1 MQDKRDAGV
10 PRDKLSEDETMRK
23 SFVGNVYRELDRGS
37 VRVTQ
42 EVIGVGD
49 QSAEEVCCESYIF
62 PLFGNSPADLADG
75 PAGLPALCPVACPRC
90 GWISLSCN
98 EWELTAV
105 RLFLYCGFHE
115 HSTWTTLVAALGY
128 VPRWSTFVADLP
140 IYERALHT
148 RSFIHR
154 KTLYTS
160 GFQLVP
166 PTRYYGLN
174 LPHYAATLRFVKS
187 LMDSGLPH
195 RLMATCF
202 AVDASHLLQSFPTLG
217 PFLSLAI
224 LCYLNDSAGF
234 KWFWRDFASCGPGAR
249 GYMQKI
255 FGKAAINS
263 VAAEEAGLRWL
274 RENQWVIWK
283 RLGKDPPYAKTIK
296 GIRPGMR
303 CLDIEN
309 ALCWCHRYVVDYTKN
324 GWKSLADV
332 PLPARTAVG
341 RPRVKREDGYGADA
355 GEGDDDDDHET
366 EFEADE
372 PAWCEREEDVGGSS
386 KAVQKGDYDEIK
398 ERLPPT
404 DEGEEVYEVEKI
416 VCRKGQRGGKDGL
429 FRVRWKGWAPE
440 DDTWER
446 ASSLKDGAGEV
457 SPPSTLCGRRNCEV
471 VGLTCRPCRSGWTG
485 KKRYGPRSSA

>member
-1 MQDKRDAGV
+1 
-10 PRDKLSEDETMRK
+10 MR
-23 SFVGNVYRELDRGS
+23 SSGHSYEEL
-37 VRVTQ
+37 
-42 EVIGVGD
+42 I
-49 QSAEEVCCESYIF
+49 
-62 PLFGNSPADLADG
+62 
-75 PAGLPALCPVACPRC
+75 
-90 GWISLSCN
+90 
-98 EWELTAV
+98 AV

-115 HSTWTTLVAALGY
+115 YSTWTTLVAALGY
-128 VPRWSTFVADLP
+128 VPRWSTFIADLP

-148 RSFIHR
+148 RSFHHR

-166 PTRYYGLN
+166 PTRYYGLC

-187 LMDSGLPH
+187 LMASGLPQ
-195 RLMATCF
+195 RLMHTRF

-217 PFLSLAI
+217 PFLSLGI

-249 GYMQKI
+249 GYLQKI
-255 FGKAAINS
+255 FGKGAINS

-283 RLGKDPPYAKTIK
+283 RLGVDPPYAKAIK
-296 GIRPGMR
+296 GIRPGLR

-324 GWKSLADV
+324 GWGSLADM
-332 PLPARTAVG
+332 PLPARTEVG
-341 RPRVKREDGYGADA
+341 RTRVKREHQHGAVEQACDGGDGAIEHDA
-355 GEGDDDDDHET
+355 EL
-366 EFEADE
+366 EADE
-372 PAWCEREEDVGGSS
+372 PAWCEREEDVGASS
-386 KAVQKGDYDEIK
+386 KAVHQGDFDEVK

-404 DEGEEVYEVEKI
+404 EEGEEVYEVEKI
-416 VCRKGQRGGKDGL
+416 VCRKGQRGGKNGL

-446 ASSLKDGAGEV
+446 ASSLKGGADEV
-457 SPPSTLCGRRNCEV
+457 SL
-471 VGLTCRPCRSGWTG
+471 
-485 KKRYGPRSSA
+485 